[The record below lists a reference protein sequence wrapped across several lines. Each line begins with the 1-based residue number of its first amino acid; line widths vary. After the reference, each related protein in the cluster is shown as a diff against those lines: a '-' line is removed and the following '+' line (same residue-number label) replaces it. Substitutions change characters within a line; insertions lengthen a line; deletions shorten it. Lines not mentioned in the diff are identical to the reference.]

1 MGGQDLEDATNGIV
15 TRSYIAN
22 LRKGRI
28 GNPGYEKLVAIAKA
42 MDFSPGLWFEDVDS
56 EIPLGEA
63 AKKLNL
69 AERINRLFETVINE
83 KTGAPHTNAEVA
95 RMSLGDLAEDDVE
108 GLRTGSISDPT
119 LAKLVALAD
128 VFGVDPAYFLDR
140 GARPPVFR
148 SSVLMSRTISE
159 ANCRRRRAEA
169 PPQGRMPRGMRAA
182 RSDESF
188 RAVPPGTRSL
198 RSACRRLGVRVRSA
212 THVNKRLSES
222 RRSTSESASGS
233 TAAIDAR
240 EGHSYYFMPCT
251 YFF

>member
-63 AKKLNL
+63 DKKLNL

-108 GLRTGSISDPT
+108 DGRCLGTHLGE
-119 LAKLVALAD
+119 
-128 VFGVDPAYFLDR
+128 PAYGR
-140 GARPPVFR
+140 G
-148 SSVLMSRTISE
+148 TE
-159 ANCRRRRAEA
+159 AAS
-169 PPQGRMPRGMRAA
+169 AA
-182 RSDESF
+182 GDD
-188 RAVPPGTRSL
+188 
-198 RSACRRLGVRVRSA
+198 
-212 THVNKRLSES
+212 
-222 RRSTSESASGS
+222 RRSVGEVHQSS
-233 TAAIDAR
+233 
-240 EGHSYYFMPCT
+240 
-251 YFF
+251 

>member
-1 MGGQDLEDATNGIV
+1 MEASGGQDLEDATNGIV

-63 AKKLNL
+63 DKKLNL

-83 KTGAPHTNAEVA
+83 KTGAPHTNA
-95 RMSLGDLAEDDVE
+95 E

-240 EGHSYYFMPCT
+240 EGHSYYFVPCT